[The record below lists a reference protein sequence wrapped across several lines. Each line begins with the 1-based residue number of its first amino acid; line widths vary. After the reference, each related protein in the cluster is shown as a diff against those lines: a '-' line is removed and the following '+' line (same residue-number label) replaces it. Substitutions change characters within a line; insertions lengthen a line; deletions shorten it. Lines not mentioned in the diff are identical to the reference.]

1 MNFNMFKSTSSLL
14 LQILAPLSGNN
25 SDDDDDEMVIHTLKM
40 IYKTMSLKSPVIR
53 TLRNE

>member
-1 MNFNMFKSTSSLL
+1 MYFNMFKSTSSLL

-25 SDDDDDEMVIHTLKM
+25 SDDDEMVIHTLEM
-40 IYKTMSLKSPVIR
+40 LYKTMSFKSPVIR

>member
-25 SDDDDDEMVIHTLKM
+25 SDDDDEMVIHTLKM